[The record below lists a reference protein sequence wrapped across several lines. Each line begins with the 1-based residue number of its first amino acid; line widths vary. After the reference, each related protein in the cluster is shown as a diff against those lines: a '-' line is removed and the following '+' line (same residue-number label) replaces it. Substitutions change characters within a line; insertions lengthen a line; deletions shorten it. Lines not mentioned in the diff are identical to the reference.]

1 MDTFGT
7 EYTTKLSVFTKLGP
21 STSFCVHR
29 MQSSVAASWK
39 KAKHATLIVKLTRVL
54 AYNRFM
60 GLMDHQLLS
69 STQQVYVTVTKVGQ
83 ALAVKDILRCLDDGR
98 NTKLNSTNMEF
109 CIRRGWMIQ
118 NARRLVRFSR
128 LFHVTLASQQAAAEL
143 LPWRHG

>member
-39 KAKHATLIVKLTRVL
+39 KAKHATLIVKLTWVL

-69 STQQVYVTVTKVGQ
+69 STQQIYVTVTKVGQ

-109 CIRRGWMIQ
+109 CIRRG
-118 NARRLVRFSR
+118 
-128 LFHVTLASQQAAAEL
+128 
-143 LPWRHG
+143 